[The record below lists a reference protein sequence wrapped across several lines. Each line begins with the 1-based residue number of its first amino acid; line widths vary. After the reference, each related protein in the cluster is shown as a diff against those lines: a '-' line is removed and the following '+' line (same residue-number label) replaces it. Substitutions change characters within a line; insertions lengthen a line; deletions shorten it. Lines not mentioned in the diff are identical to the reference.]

1 MLDYPNSPG
10 PMVKNTTS
18 HSAGEP
24 WHKAIHNLIRSR
36 TWWRWGES
44 NPRPKRL
51 WPNIY
56 ACSPPL
62 ISHPVR
68 RRTGLSGRNRSVIR
82 GPSARTERPRASP
95 ARLCRCG
102 LAGVRRATS
111 GPLIRPRE
119 RNRCSQLQFFP
130 FFNEANENPRRAIW
144 SPHIPS
150 KPDHP
155 QVPLRKTAYIILFF
169 SCKVKTAD
177 ENSAYLAPRCGQFW
191 HFPARH
197 RLWRRNRG
205 RHVRRTAIR
214 LRDCASIRETPSAR

>member
-1 MLDYPNSPG
+1 MTSP
-10 PMVKNTTS
+10 
-18 HSAGEP
+18 HGEISP
-24 WHKAIHNLIRSR
+24 LPPSTITYSLK
-36 TWWRWGES
+36 WWRWGES

-62 ISHPVR
+62 VSHPVR
-68 RRTGLSGRNRSVIR
+68 RRTGLSGRNRSVVR

-144 SPHIPS
+144 SPRIPS

-155 QVPLRKTAYIILFF
+155 QVPLRKNGTYYPLSRPPCQGGREYF
-169 SCKVKTAD
+169 SKLPKISFLLYCSPK
-177 ENSAYLAPRCGQFW
+177 ENQRS
-191 HFPARH
+191 
-197 RLWRRNRG
+197 
-205 RHVRRTAIR
+205 
-214 LRDCASIRETPSAR
+214 

>member
-1 MLDYPNSPG
+1 MPDEHRA
-10 PMVKNTTS
+10 TS
-18 HSAGEP
+18 YRNPAKTASL
-24 WHKAIHNLIRSR
+24 K
-36 TWWRWGES
+36 WWRWGES

-68 RRTGLSGRNRSVIR
+68 RRTGLSGHNRSVIR

-144 SPHIPS
+144 SPRIPS

-155 QVPLRKTAYIILFF
+155 QVPLRKTAHIILFPAPH
-169 SCKVKTAD
+169 VKGVCAISG
-177 ENSAYLAPRCGQFW
+177 EKRVQACRA
-191 HFPARH
+191 ARTIAV
-197 RLWRRNRG
+197 RAG
-205 RHVRRTAIR
+205 R
-214 LRDCASIRETPSAR
+214 

>member
-1 MLDYPNSPG
+1 MVVSPPPLVSSYG
-10 PMVKNTTS
+10 GHHPSLGCRRYSCQACGLPSVARRQPS
-18 HSAGEP
+18 EG
-24 WHKAIHNLIRSR
+24 
-36 TWWRWGES
+36 WWRWGES

-62 ISHPVR
+62 VSHPVR
-68 RRTGLSGRNRSVIR
+68 RRTGLSGHNRSVIR

-144 SPHIPS
+144 SPRIPS

-155 QVPLRKTAYIILFF
+155 QVPLRKTARIIFF
-169 SCKVKTAD
+169 LPRPVKGDAEISEKT
-177 ENSAYLAPRCGQFW
+177 RF
-191 HFPARH
+191 
-197 RLWRRNRG
+197 
-205 RHVRRTAIR
+205 
-214 LRDCASIRETPSAR
+214 